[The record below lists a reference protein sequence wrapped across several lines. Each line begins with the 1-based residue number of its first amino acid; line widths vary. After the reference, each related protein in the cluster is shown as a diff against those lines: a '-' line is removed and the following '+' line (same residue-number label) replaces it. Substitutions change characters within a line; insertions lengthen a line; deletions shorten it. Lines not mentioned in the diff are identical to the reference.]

1 MYSGYMDEVRQK
13 YIFVGN
19 NLGIDFINTEVKLK
33 GELMDLLMSDSDVM
47 EWLDQAN
54 IDAELSRGIDLGKL
68 LTFRKKARHILTR
81 IIDNES
87 LDDEAITSLNDDLKH
102 YKTHYQLE
110 MSSDGYQLSNQK
122 SFSSTAE
129 LIGLFAFELANLLS
143 SDQRT
148 YLKRCLNPDCVLMF
162 VDNSRSHKR
171 RWCSMDT
178 CGNRAKVSK
187 HYRKVKP

>member
-1 MYSGYMDEVRQK
+1 MNKVKQK
-13 YIFVGN
+13 YEFVGN
-19 NLGIDFINTEVKLK
+19 NLGVDFINTEVNVK

-54 IDAELSRGIDLGKL
+54 IDADLGKGVELGKL
-68 LTFRKKARHILTR
+68 LEFRKKARHILTR

-87 LDDEAITSLNDDLKH
+87 LDDEAITSLNDDLKN

-110 MSSDGYQLSNQK
+110 MSSEGYQLNNPK
-122 SFSSTAE
+122 TYSSTEE
-129 LIGLFAFELANLLS
+129 LIGLFAFEVATLLAS
-143 SDQRT
+143 EQRM

-187 HYRKVKP
+187 HYRKVKS